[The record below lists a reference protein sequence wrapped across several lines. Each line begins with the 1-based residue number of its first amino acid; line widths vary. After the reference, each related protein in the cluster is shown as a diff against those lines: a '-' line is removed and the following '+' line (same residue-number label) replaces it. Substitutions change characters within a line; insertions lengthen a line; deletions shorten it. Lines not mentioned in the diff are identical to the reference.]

1 MNSLISSGKYNQ
13 KKSRPKKLG
22 TALNLIRL
30 FINHGANINAIG
42 LDGRAPIH
50 IAISHGNIDIVN
62 LFKTY
67 GADF

>member
-1 MNSLISSGKYNQ
+1 LAQ
-13 KKSRPKKLG
+13 
-22 TALNLIRL
+22 L

-42 LDGRAPIH
+42 SDGRAPIH
-50 IAISHGNIDIVN
+50 IAIANGNIEIVN